1 MNTKTSGSQN
11 IIHHQLR
18 APTVF
23 LSLLLKLIK
32 DVKNILT
39 IKKSITLFLNFS
51 AFTDFHLYSAH
62 MKRSFS
68 IHSS

>member
-23 LSLLLKLIK
+23 LLLKLIK

>member
-11 IIHHQLR
+11 VIHRQLR

-23 LSLLLKLIK
+23 LLTK

-39 IKKSITLFLNFS
+39 IKKSKTLFLNLC
-51 AFTDFHLYSAH
+51 AFIDFHLYLAH
-62 MKRSFS
+62 MKRSFP